1 MISLSCGLCCLNLWL
16 MLGHMSGNVNNGQ
29 LRLSIHFTTATLTVN
44 MAQMSLSGKLVPR
57 EYEVDYDLEP
67 CYSHYGLREGD
78 INRYTKMLENEKFRT
93 AVQVR
98 YDTTDFVRKY
108 NDELKLRL
116 NGPDYL
122 SLVNQ
127 WDKIQEHSVQHN
139 GKFMP
144 YFISEDK
151 KVSIE
156 AHTFG
161 NKTYNM
167 IYITPKRKMYMSSS
181 DAEIMCNSKAD
192 MRAIYEEWVKVNNTD
207 LSLLKPIPIEVGRGN
222 FQVIV
227 SPCSAIHNPNQFEI
241 NSQ

>member
-16 MLGHMSGNVNNGQ
+16 MLGHMSGPINNGQ

-44 MAQMSLSGKLVPR
+44 MAQISLSGKLVPR

-67 CYSHYGLREGD
+67 CYSHYGLRDGD
-78 INRYTKMLENEKFRT
+78 INMYSKMLENEKFRT

-98 YDTTDFVRKY
+98 YDTSDFVRRY

-127 WDKIQEHSVQHN
+127 WDKIQEHSVQHD

-144 YFISEDK
+144 YYHIRRQE
-151 KVSIE
+151 VQ
-156 AHTFG
+156 HRG
-161 NKTYNM
+161 PYV
-167 IYITPKRKMYMSSS
+167 RQQ
-181 DAEIMCNSKAD
+181 
-192 MRAIYEEWVKVNNTD
+192 D
-207 LSLLKPIPIEVGRGN
+207 L
-222 FQVIV
+222 
-227 SPCSAIHNPNQFEI
+227 
-241 NSQ
+241 